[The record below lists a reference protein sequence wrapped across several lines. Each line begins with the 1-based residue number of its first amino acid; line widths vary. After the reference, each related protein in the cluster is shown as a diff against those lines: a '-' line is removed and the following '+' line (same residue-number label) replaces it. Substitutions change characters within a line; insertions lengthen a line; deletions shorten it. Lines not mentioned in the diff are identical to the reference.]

1 MLPRVM
7 KQVGSFLAG
16 IAAALIFWGF
26 ILRDMRKEGMAGHE
40 SNHAFFPAFFLSCLI
55 FLICYAGVS
64 WLLAKDRRV
73 SRENLL
79 RAAVSFVAGLMATVV
94 FWYVAAALIISLRR
108 PGGPSPTGLF
118 PLLFLG
124 LVTFLLAD
132 RFVYRLLER
141 RNAARLL
148 RH

>member
-1 MLPRVM
+1 M
-7 KQVGSFLAG
+7 KQVASFLAG
-16 IAAALIFWGF
+16 IAASLIFWYL
-26 ILRDMRKEGMAGHE
+26 IVSATLKQGMAGKQ
-40 SNHAFFPAFFLSCLI
+40 SDHAFFPLFFLSCLI
-55 FLICYAGVS
+55 FLVFYAGVS